1 MAGVFRFKQFEVRQE
16 GSAMRINTD
25 GVLIAAIATQK
36 EPAHILDIGTGTGV
50 IALMLAQRYPEAFVD
65 AVEVDL
71 SAAETARY
79 NFENS
84 PFELRMNLF
93 PADILHFDS
102 IFKYD
107 LVVSNPPY
115 FVNDLKNTEPSKS
128 IARHADED
136 FFEQMVR
143 KVSTILSEDGVFW
156 VILPVKQARD
166 FISKAMLYNLF
177 PCRIIHVFSD
187 EDKPEFRQIICLS
200 FADVNVKQ
208 ENFYIYASKSIYT
221 EAYLDLIRDFFLAF
235 K

>member
-25 GVLIAAIATQK
+25 GVLIAAIATHK
-36 EPAHILDIGTGTGV
+36 RPLYILDIGTGTGV
-50 IALMLAQRYPEAFVD
+50 IALMLAQRFPAAFVD
-65 AVEVDL
+65 AVEVDP
-71 SAAETARY
+71 SAANTASF

-84 PFELRMNLF
+84 PFDQRMNLF
-93 PADILHFDS
+93 PADIVHFDS

-115 FVNDLKNTEPSKS
+115 FVNDLKNQEPRKS

-136 FFEQMVR
+136 FFENMVR
-143 KVSTILSEDGVFW
+143 KVSSILSDDGVFW
-156 VILPVKQARD
+156 VILPVKQAKD
-166 FISKAMLYNLF
+166 LISKAMLHRLF
-177 PCRIIHVFSD
+177 PCRLIHVFSD
-187 EDKPEFRQIICLS
+187 EDKPEIRQIVCLS

-208 ENFYIYASKSIYT
+208 ENFYIYDSPGVYT
-221 EAYLDLIRDFFLAF
+221 GAYIDLIKDFFLAF